1 VARPG
6 NSSAARTLT
15 GSLTEGSDLTEW
27 MALDAVE
34 YRTALAWVVA
44 MQSYAMASYRYGG

>member
-1 VARPG
+1 
-6 NSSAARTLT
+6 
-15 GSLTEGSDLTEW
+15 

-44 MQSYAMASYRYGG
+44 MQSYAMTSYRYGGQPLQRYHVGGDTQVLLQT